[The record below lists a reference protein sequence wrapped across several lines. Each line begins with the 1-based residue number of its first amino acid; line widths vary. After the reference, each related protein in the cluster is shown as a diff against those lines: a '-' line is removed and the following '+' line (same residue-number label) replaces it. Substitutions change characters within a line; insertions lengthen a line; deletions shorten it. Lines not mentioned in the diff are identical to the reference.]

1 MSSQKTYTLNLDELD
16 WDPNWPT
23 QRADLAA
30 ALEIISRHQAKNG
43 AGLRLLDDWGQNDQ
57 GDMWIKMPDWV
68 IELSVHYQALYD
80 SRSEEVMQRV
90 MRVLIPVER
99 VH

>member
-30 ALEIISRHQAKNG
+30 ALEIISRHQAKTN
-43 AGLRLLDDWGQNDQ
+43 AGLRLLDDWGQNEQ

-68 IELSVHYQALYD
+68 IELSGHYQALYD
-80 SRSEEVMQRV
+80 SRSEAVMQRV
-90 MRVLIPVER
+90 MRVLIPVEQ

>member
-30 ALEIISRHQAKNG
+30 ALEIISRHQANAN
-43 AGLRLLDDWGQNDQ
+43 AGLRLLDDWGENEQ
-57 GDMWIKMPDWV
+57 GELWVKMPDWV
-68 IELSVHYQALYD
+68 IELSAHYKALYD
-80 SRSEEVMQRV
+80 SRAEQVMQRV
-90 MRVLIPVER
+90 MRVLIPFEQ